1 MNKNLQHVWSD
12 DATLDREV
20 DRFAALCAAPAQRR
34 ERRGL
39 ARRLARSRVLA
50 RSGALVKRV
59 MDVIVSAAGI
69 VLLGPLMLLTWLAIR
84 IEDRGPAVFVQERVG
99 QGGKLFRMYKFRSMV
114 MDAEKLRAALVAQ
127 NESAGGVLFKMRNDP
142 RVTRVGRVIRKLSID
157 ELPQLFNVLRGEM
170 SIVGPR
176 PALPREVECYTMA
189 QRVRL
194 EVKPGI
200 TCLWQ
205 IGGRSEI
212 GIEGQALLDL
222 QYVREQSAALD
233 AKIIAKT
240 IPVVVGGKGAY

>member
-1 MNKNLQHVWSD
+1 MDKNLQHVWSD
-12 DATLDREV
+12 DATLGRELN
-20 DRFAALCAAPAQRR
+20 RYAELCDAQAQRR
-34 ERRGL
+34 ERRSV
-39 ARRLARSRVLA
+39 ARRLARGRVLA
-50 RSGALVKRV
+50 RSGAWAKRA
-59 MDVIVSAAGI
+59 MDLAGAGAGV

-84 IEDRGPAVFVQERVG
+84 LEDRGPAIFVQERVG
-99 QGGKLFRMYKFRSMV
+99 QGGRLFPMFKFRSMV
-114 MDAEKLRAALVAQ
+114 VDAEKLRAALAEQ

-170 SIVGPR
+170 SLVGPR
-176 PALPREVECYTMA
+176 PALLREVECYTMA

-205 IGGRSEI
+205 IGGRSDI
-212 GIEGQALLDL
+212 GIEGQAQLDL

>member
-1 MNKNLQHVWSD
+1 MEKNLQHVWSD
-12 DATLDREV
+12 DARLGREV
-20 DRFAALCAAPAQRR
+20 DRFAELCGAQAQRR

-50 RSGALVKRV
+50 RSGAFAKRV
-59 MDVIVSAAGI
+59 MDFAGAGAG
-69 VLLGPLMLLTWLAIR
+69 VVVLGPLMLLTWLAIR
-84 IEDRGPAVFVQERVG
+84 VEDRGPAIFVQQRVG
-99 QGGKLFRMYKFRSMV
+99 QGGRLFRMYKFRSMV
-114 MDAEKLRAALVAQ
+114 VDAERLRAALAAQ
-127 NESAGGVLFKMRNDP
+127 NESSGGVLFKMRNDP

-157 ELPQLFNVLRGEM
+157 ELPQLFNVLRGDM
-170 SIVGPR
+170 SLVGPR
-176 PALPREVECYTMA
+176 PALPQEVERYTMA

-212 GIEGQALLDL
+212 GIEGQAQLDL
-222 QYVREQSAALD
+222 QYVREQSAVLD